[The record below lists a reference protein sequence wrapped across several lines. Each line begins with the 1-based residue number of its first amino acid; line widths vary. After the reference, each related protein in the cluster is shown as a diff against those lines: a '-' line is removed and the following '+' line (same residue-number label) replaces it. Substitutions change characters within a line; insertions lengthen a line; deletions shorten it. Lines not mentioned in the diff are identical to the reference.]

1 MRAERRL
8 GGVFRQLGD
17 SDKEAYVEHLK
28 RLDPACRRQRYHRA
42 MSDAGLEA
50 RAEQVFAD
58 RDIHLIGWFKNGAL
72 RGAAEVA
79 LIRRPGT
86 VEAEAAFAIEA
97 EHRRK
102 GVGRALLRRAA
113 LNARNCGASRIHIAT
128 ERDNRAM
135 LRLAMA
141 SGATFE
147 VVDTEA
153 HGVLSAEPR
162 TVFSLCLE
170 WAEEEAGFL
179 RWSWERLM
187 ARLAAAARRRKPRR
201 TAAATGGAS

>member
-1 MRAERRL
+1 MRNERHF

-17 SDKEAYVEHLK
+17 NDKSAYLEHLK
-28 RLDPACRRQRYHRA
+28 RLDPVGRRQRYHRT
-42 MSDAGLEA
+42 MSDAALEA

-58 RDIHLIGWFKNGAL
+58 RDIRLIGWFKDGAL

-79 LIRRPGT
+79 LIRLPGPN
-86 VEAEAAFAIEA
+86 EAEAAFALEA
-97 EHRRK
+97 EYRRK
-102 GVGRALLRRAA
+102 GVGRELLRRAA
-113 LNARNCGASRIHIAT
+113 LHARNWGASRIHIAT

-153 HGVLSAEPR
+153 NGVLNPEPR

-170 WAEEEAGFL
+170 WVEQEADAL
-179 RWSWERLM
+179 RWSWERLL
-187 ARLAAAARRRKPRR
+187 ARLAPAAERLKPGRSAAA
-201 TAAATGGAS
+201 GGAS